1 MVPFS
6 PPRLT
11 VVGAGGG
18 CGAVVAPVGTWG
30 SMVGPGGG
38 GGGMGA
44 WVTLG
49 PAVNMFPSAV
59 LVVVSVV
66 TAAVGVA
73 VVGGVVAVATGTLW
87 RVVAGESVGLAVETG
102 PSMRERYSLSRPRVL
117 KLVIANSLGTIS

>member
-1 MVPFS
+1 
-6 PPRLT
+6 
-11 VVGAGGG
+11 
-18 CGAVVAPVGTWG
+18 
-30 SMVGPGGG
+30 
-38 GGGMGA
+38 MGA